1 MKVKVLHSNCSDSKS
16 LIERTRGA
24 VKFLKIKA
32 KIEEVVDKR
41 QINKYG
47 ITYTPSLVVDDKVVL
62 QGRVP
67 EMQKIQD
74 ILLHAS
80 KQSKNR

>member
-1 MKVKVLHSNCSDSKS
+1 MKVKVLHVNSSDSKS

-24 VKFLKIKA
+24 VKALKLKA
-32 KIEEVVDKR
+32 KIEEIVDSR

-47 ITYTPSLVVDDKVVL
+47 ITHTPSLVVNDKVVF

-74 ILLHAS
+74 ILLHES
-80 KQSKNR
+80 RNKK